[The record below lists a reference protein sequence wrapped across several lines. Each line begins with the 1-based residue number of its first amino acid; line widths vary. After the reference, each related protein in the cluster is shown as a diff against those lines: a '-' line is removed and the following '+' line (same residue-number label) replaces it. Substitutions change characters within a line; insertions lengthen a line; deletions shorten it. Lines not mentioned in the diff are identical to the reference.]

1 MWRYADFVL
10 CRDQE
15 VGVGI
20 FTLRSDQER
29 SSDVMKP
36 ELIMDYLHQ
45 YPKAVVKYLEHLV
58 MKQEIQ
64 VFGTVD
70 SETYVTL
77 KMAVYLG
84 RVLVFQ
90 AEKFHTHLAIL
101 YLEEILKKRKEG
113 DEEAVVEAR
122 TKLRHLLQVSS
133 LYRVQLLL
141 GKMSAAELHQEVAI
155 LYGKVSVMLFQ
166 VIVPKFSVDRIFS
179 VLQNVMTSCGAQ
191 AAYSMILWFFPGVKV
206 ARV

>member
-10 CRDQE
+10 CRDEE

-20 FTLRSDQER
+20 FTLRSDHER
-29 SSDVMKP
+29 SSDIMKP
-36 ELIMDYLHQ
+36 DMILDYLHQ

-64 VFGTVD
+64 VFDTVD

-77 KMAVYLG
+77 KMAVYIG

-101 YLEEILKKRKEG
+101 YLEEILKKQKEG
-113 DEEAVVEAR
+113 NEEAVVEAR

-141 GKMSAAELHQEVAI
+141 GKMSDADLHQEVAI
-155 LYGKVSVMLFQ
+155 LYGKVNIMLFQ
-166 VIVPKFSVDRIFS
+166 VIVPRFPVDRVFLFS
-179 VLQNVMTSCGAQ
+179 KMS
-191 AAYSMILWFFPGVKV
+191 
-206 ARV
+206 